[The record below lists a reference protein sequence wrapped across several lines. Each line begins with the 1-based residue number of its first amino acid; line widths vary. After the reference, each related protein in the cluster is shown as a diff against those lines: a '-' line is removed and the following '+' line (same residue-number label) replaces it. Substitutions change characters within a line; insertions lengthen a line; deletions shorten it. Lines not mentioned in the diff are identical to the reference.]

1 MEKIT
6 ITKYNKNYYKKC
18 QILQSVR
25 ITSGIETIREP
36 GLLQGKNKEMGT
48 L

>member
-18 QILQSVR
+18 QILQNVTT
-25 ITSGIETIREP
+25 TSGIETIRES
-36 GLLQGKNKEMGT
+36 GLLQVKNKELGT